1 MEIVSSKI
9 YFYGDIFK
17 NLLILSIL
25 WSFLIFAKYKTNF
38 SNQTLIFFII
48 STFFPFFIT
57 NFFFE
62 VEYMWDL
69 ILYKN
74 NLNFFRNF
82 EFSLIETKS
91 VSNYFYSFLLALIP
105 LPFLDDVLR
114 VGFTS
119 KFIFLFFLIYLI
131 HIKHINENSLLFL
144 FMIFWPSTILYSSIG
159 LREIFVAITCYF
171 VYVALIEKNLFKWI
185 FAISITLFIKPQNF
199 LILLLIS
206 IVFYPTIVLKL
217 RFFYLVIFFSATFYF
232 VLHFFSDYIFYNLNY
247 YKQALYAE
255 DNNLDNYTDIIFDYK
270 IVFLFLE
277 SSINFLLSPMPNL
290 ISNTFRL
297 FQFLENIVIIS
308 LIFVLGYQ
316 AFKINKKLVVFLFF
330 SLLLSSGIYGLV
342 TSNPGSIAR
351 WRYPFFFTI
360 ILLFNF
366 IKQKEK
372 SPK

>member
-1 MEIVSSKI
+1 MEIVSSII
-9 YFYGDIFK
+9 YFYDDIFK
-17 NLLILSIL
+17 NLLILLIL

-38 SNQTLIFFII
+38 SNQTLFFFII

-62 VEYMWDL
+62 PEYMWDL
-69 ILYKN
+69 IVYKK

-82 EFSLIETKS
+82 EFSFIEPKT

-185 FAISITLFIKPQNF
+185 FAISIMLFIKPQNF

-217 RFFYLVIFFSATFYF
+217 RLSYLVIFFSAIFYF

-247 YKQALYAE
+247 YKQALYEE

-290 ISNTFRL
+290 ISNVFRL
-297 FQFLENIVIIS
+297 FQFLENIIIIC

-316 AFKINKKLVVFLFF
+316 SFKINKRLVVFLFF

>member
-9 YFYGDIFK
+9 YFYDDIFK
-17 NLLILSIL
+17 NLLILLIL
-25 WSFLIFAKYKTNF
+25 WSLLIFAKYKTNF
-38 SNQTLIFFII
+38 SNQTLFFFII

-62 VEYMWDL
+62 PEYMWDL
-69 ILYKN
+69 IVYKK

-82 EFSLIETKS
+82 EFSFIEPKT

-105 LPFLDDVLR
+105 FPFLDDVLR

-119 KFIFLFFLIYLI
+119 KFFFLFFLIYLI

-217 RFFYLVIFFSATFYF
+217 RFSYLVIFFSAIFYF

-247 YKQALYAE
+247 YKKALYEE
-255 DNNLDNYTDIIFDYK
+255 DNNLENYTDIIFDYK

-290 ISNTFRL
+290 ISNAFRL
-297 FQFLENIVIIS
+297 FQFLENIIIIC

-316 AFKINKKLVVFLFF
+316 SFKINKRLVVFIFF

-351 WRYPFFFTI
+351 WRYPFFFVTI
-360 ILLFNF
+360 ILFNF